1 MDYIAPFLLGI
12 AILLVFLVRNQ
23 RQLQE
28 KRQKIVVKEH
38 RMFSF
43 LHGLGEALQT
53 SRTREELH
61 QFILKGAMEVVEGA
75 QGALYLLDMK
85 QVRLVPKAMS
95 RQCPPLLPQLL
106 PNYDPTD
113 PARLRSDLL
122 LETVSTDDADSIL
135 VGCLSKRESLHVEDL
150 SNHPAFGEASPSDRK
165 KICCDAMLAPMY
177 FGESDLGVMVVL
189 RENGAAS
196 FDSNDFAVFG
206 LLADQCSL
214 ALGTD
219 QLSRQSIAQQRLEEE
234 ILNARD
240 VQRILLPDKAPP
252 LSGYRI
258 SGRNRAAGSLSGDY
272 YDFIP
277 LGKHALG
284 VAIADVSGKGLP
296 ASLTMVMGR
305 SVLRANTEAWQSP
318 AEALAMVNRILHPD
332 MRTDMFVSMI
342 YLIAKAGSGEI
353 VMARAGHDP
362 ALVYRAASKNVEE
375 IAPSGLAVG
384 VDVGPIFERDTQDH
398 SIHLERGDILLLY
411 TDGITEAENSMGDEF
426 GIHQLKTTF
435 ADLATSSADE
445 IMDAVYAKVAAFA
458 VDSPQ
463 TDDMTMVV
471 LEKT

>member
-150 SNHPAFGEASPSDRK
+150 SNHPAFGDASPSDRK

-252 LSGYRI
+252 PWVPLPQPAVRPC
-258 SGRNRAAGSLSGDY
+258 RPWPQTQNLQTPAAQLGSC
-272 YDFIP
+272 
-277 LGKHALG
+277 
-284 VAIADVSGKGLP
+284 VSARPEDDTL
-296 ASLTMVMGR
+296 L
-305 SVLRANTEAWQSP
+305 
-318 AEALAMVNRILHPD
+318 
-332 MRTDMFVSMI
+332 
-342 YLIAKAGSGEI
+342 AKAGCPAPTHTHGADWASQRCFWTWI
-353 VMARAGHDP
+353 RTDQHRA
-362 ALVYRAASKNVEE
+362 
-375 IAPSGLAVG
+375 
-384 VDVGPIFERDTQDH
+384 
-398 SIHLERGDILLLY
+398 
-411 TDGITEAENSMGDEF
+411 
-426 GIHQLKTTF
+426 
-435 ADLATSSADE
+435 
-445 IMDAVYAKVAAFA
+445 
-458 VDSPQ
+458 
-463 TDDMTMVV
+463 
-471 LEKT
+471 